1 MTKKAAQKQ
10 PWDLYGDYLRLDKIL
25 GAQTPWSDEAG
36 NPIHDEK
43 LFIVFHQVYE
53 LWFKQ
58 ILFELDDIQDRFA
71 QKTLDDHDLQPVL
84 TNLDRIVKILEL
96 LVKQIDILETMAPQ
110 NFIDFREYLKTASG
124 FQSFQFRL
132 IETRLGLRR
141 DDRIPVFHGQFDAD
155 LSDGSR
161 AQIRK
166 AEERQSL
173 YDQIDAWLARTP
185 FVDKDDY
192 SFLESYQAAVHAMF
206 DEKEKAARDALG
218 GETLEKELLALRRG
232 RDKFEGIFDRD
243 KHAEAQKNGAW
254 RMSWQALQAGL
265 FITIYKTEPALQIPA
280 ALLSLIMD
288 VDALLARWRYRHALM
303 VQRMMGF
310 SVGTGG
316 SSGYGYL
323 MDTVEKHRIFAD
335 IFALSTY
342 LIPSRLL
349 PALPESVSRDMG
361 YRYASGNK

>member
-1 MTKKAAQKQ
+1 MTKETKK
-10 PWDLYGDYLRLDKIL
+10 PWDLYGDYLGLDKL
-25 GAQTPWSDEAG
+25 LEAQTPWSDEAG
-36 NPIHDEK
+36 TPIHDEK
-43 LFIVFHQVYE
+43 LFIIFHQVYE

-58 ILFELDDIQDRFA
+58 ILFELDDIQARFA
-71 QKTLDDHDLQPVL
+71 KDVLDDHDLQPIL
-84 TNLDRIVKILEL
+84 TNLERIVKILDL

-124 FQSFQFRL
+124 FQSFQFRI

-141 DDRIPVFHGQFDAD
+141 EDRIPVFHGEFDAD
-155 LSDGSR
+155 LSENSK

-166 AEERQSL
+166 AETHPSL
-173 YDQIDAWLARTP
+173 YEQIDQWLARTP
-185 FVDKDDY
+185 FVAQDDY
-192 SFLESYQAAVHAMF
+192 SFLESYRSAVHDMF
-206 DEKEKAARDALG
+206 DDKEKLAQQSLSDDAL
-218 GETLEKELLALRRG
+218 TKELTALQRG
-232 RDKFEGIFDRD
+232 RDKFDGIFDEK

-280 ALLSLIMD
+280 TLLSLIMD
-288 VDALLARWRYRHALM
+288 ADALLARWRYRHALM

-349 PALPESVSRDMG
+349 PALPDNVSSDMG
-361 YRYASGNK
+361 YQYASKK